1 MDVLLQHLDPS
12 SAGSLFPQGTLAIS
26 LSTHKMGNVLIAEVL
41 QLPGFTPRV
50 RHAEV
55 WKNTLQEYLEASKV
69 GPDDPKVFCNLDD
82 PMVC

>member
-12 SAGSLFPQGTLAIS
+12 SAGSLSPQGTLAIS

-55 WKNTLQEYLEASKV
+55 WKNTLQECLEASNV